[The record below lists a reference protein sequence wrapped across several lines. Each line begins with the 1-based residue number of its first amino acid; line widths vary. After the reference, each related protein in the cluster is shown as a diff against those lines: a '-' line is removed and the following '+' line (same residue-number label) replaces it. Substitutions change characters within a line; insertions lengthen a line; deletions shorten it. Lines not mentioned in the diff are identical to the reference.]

1 MNYFNNISYKEHI
14 LFFAAALILTYF
26 IYKGIQKPID
36 FEKAKD
42 ARYEA
47 TIEKR
52 KLIKPKKQGLE
63 EFIEE

>member
-1 MNYFNNISYKEHI
+1 VSS
-14 LFFAAALILTYF
+14 
-26 IYKGIQKPID
+26 
-36 FEKAKD
+36 
-42 ARYEA
+42 YEA